1 MNPADEPLAPHRG
14 DALLLIDVQVDFLPG
29 GQLAV
34 PAGDR
39 VLPALNRAIDVFVA
53 CGLPIVATRDWH
65 PADHC
70 SFVAQGGPWPPH
82 CVVDTPGAAF
92 ASGLKLP
99 ARSLVVSKATTIE
112 RDERESYSGF
122 AGTALAATLRDA
134 GVERLVVG
142 GLATDYCVL
151 QKVLDALSLGFAA
164 VVLRDGVAA
173 VDVHPGDGERALARM
188 AQAGARLVD
197 SDSLTR
203 APQAPPGSAGSGAS
217 SAATSSG
224 GAGAASR

>member
-14 DALLLIDVQVDFLPG
+14 DALLLIDEQVDFLPG

-39 VLPALNRAIDVFVA
+39 VLPALNRASDVFVA
-53 CGLPIVATRDWH
+53 RGLPIVATRDWH

-70 SFVAQGGPWPPH
+70 SFVAQGGPWQPH

-112 RDERESYSGF
+112 RDERDAYSGF

-151 QKVLDALSLGFAA
+151 QTVLDACAAGFD
-164 VVLRDGVAA
+164 VLVLRDGIAA
-173 VDVHPGDGERALARM
+173 IDATPGDGERALARM
-188 AQAGARLVD
+188 RDAGARLLD
-197 SDSLTR
+197 
-203 APQAPPGSAGSGAS
+203 
-217 SAATSSG
+217 SAAL
-224 GAGAASR
+224 AD